1 MWMSDSATE
10 HVQGLAQGSRL
21 PSDLGLVDRVGWPEG
36 GLVLDCHKEKPA
48 TGRHARREHRHIPL
62 AILRFDSHTRAAIE
76 RRVKP
81 LLEAIP
87 AS

>member
-36 GLVLDCHKEKPA
+36 GLVLDE
-48 TGRHARREHRHIPL
+48 GE
-62 AILRFDSHTRAAIE
+62 TRKIE
-76 RRVKP
+76 
-81 LLEAIP
+81 L
-87 AS
+87 